1 MENPEIACVQ
11 APCCEVFSCEDEE
24 PLSMTGY
31 LTVLENG
38 VEFKQKNEDTP
49 DYLKISVPAHN
60 NYPEAVVFYEKE
72 SVSKKILKTYYR
84 PIFAESACILHPGS

>member
-1 MENPEIACVQ
+1 MEKYCFGPGDLQ
-11 APCCEVFSCEDEE
+11 TSCDDPHEE
-24 PLSMTGY
+24 PLSVTGY

-72 SVSKKILKTYYR
+72 SVSKKILKR
-84 PIFAESACILHPGS
+84 ILQA